1 MANKH
6 ELLLALR
13 NGINKLT
20 GKQELIDEYERAVY
34 IISHKLDKMNSGADK
49 DKLSAE
55 LARITEESHAYD
67 GEGGYNVGNFDQYK
81 SNKKTLKQK
90 IELTKKL
97 MQQMEA
103 KR

>member
-1 MANKH
+1 MAKKH
-6 ELLLALR
+6 EFLLALR

-20 GKQELIDEYERAVY
+20 GKQELIDEYEQAIH
-34 IISHKLDKMNSGADK
+34 IITHKLDRMNPGADK
-49 DKLSAE
+49 DKLSTE
-55 LARITEESHAYD
+55 LAGITEDRHTYD
-67 GEGGYNVGNFDQYK
+67 AKGGYYIGGFDQYK